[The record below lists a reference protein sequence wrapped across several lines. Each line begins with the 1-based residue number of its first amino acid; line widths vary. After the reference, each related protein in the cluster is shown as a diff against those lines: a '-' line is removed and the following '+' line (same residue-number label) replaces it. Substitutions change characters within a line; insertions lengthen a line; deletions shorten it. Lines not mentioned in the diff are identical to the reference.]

1 MRFWRICRLRYAAQ
15 AASGEGSRLY
25 GGRWNRPGLR
35 VVYASSSLALAA
47 METFVN
53 LEPNL
58 KPLDLVS
65 VSGDIPDSLP
75 LARLDED
82 QLPKNWHRSR
92 NESLRQFGDRWIES
106 NTTVGLLVPSA
117 AVRGEWNILLNPQH
131 SSFGAIRL
139 DDPFPFNFDVRM
151 YR

>member
-15 AASGEGSRLY
+15 AASGEGARLY
-25 GGRWNRPGLR
+25 GGRWNSPGLR

-65 VSGDIPDSLP
+65 VSGEIPASLP
-75 LARLDED
+75 LAKLEEAS
-82 QLPKNWHRSR
+82 LPKTWHSSR
-92 NESLRQFGDRWIES
+92 NESLRHFGDQWIEA
-106 NTTVGLLVPSA
+106 NTTVGLLVPSS
-117 AVRGEWNILLNPQH
+117 AVRGEWNLLLNPQH
-131 SSFGAIRL
+131 PDFSAIRL
-139 DDPFPFNFDVRM
+139 DDPIPFNFDLRM